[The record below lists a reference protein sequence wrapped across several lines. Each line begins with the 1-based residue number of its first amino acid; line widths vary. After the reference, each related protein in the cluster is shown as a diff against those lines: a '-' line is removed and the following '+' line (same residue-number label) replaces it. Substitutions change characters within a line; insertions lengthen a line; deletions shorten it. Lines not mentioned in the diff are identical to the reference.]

1 MDDLEIDDILAQKRK
16 KGVNSGRKGKRVERE
31 LAKLLNARFGGGF
44 SRSIGSGNRWGQV
57 ANLPEHA
64 QQTFSGDLVCPPAFA
79 FVIESKGGYDD
90 IDLNSVFIGGNA
102 ELDNFLK
109 QADDESKRTGRK
121 PLLVWK
127 KNRKPWVVFLK
138 STDLPSCDYS
148 YRLYYREWVAI
159 ALEELLKMED
169 SYFYKK

>member
-1 MDDLEIDDILAQKRK
+1 MDDLVIDNIMIGKIK
-16 KGVNSGRKGKRVERE
+16 KGVNSGRKGKRVERD

-57 ANLPEHA
+57 SNLPEHA
-64 QQTFSGDLVCPPAFA
+64 QQTFSGDLVCPPNFA
-79 FVIESKGGYDD
+79 FVLESKGGYDN
-90 IDLNSVFIGGNA
+90 IDLNSVFIGGNS
-102 ELDNFLK
+102 ELDSFLK

-127 KNRKPWVVFLK
+127 KNRKPWLAFVK
-138 STDLPSCDYS
+138 NTDLPSIEYS
-148 YRLYYREWVAI
+148 YRLYYREWAAI

-169 SYFYKK
+169 NYFYK